1 MIQKRSRNSIKRR
14 IIFFSYPTIIYRVAP
29 LAAVSVYRLYT
40 IVQTCRASTVCS
52 SVRSCVAYRW
62 LRSNTQNIIRTLGV
76 KHLDLFW
83 IIARIPEC
91 QKSKFFALRLSGSS
105 DKNVVLL
112 KFCYILM
119 LNGNNWDLY
128 GEILYC
134 CSNQKKQKIAPL
146 PCYLVKLP

>member
-1 MIQKRSRNSIKRR
+1 MIQKVQKFDKKAHN
-14 IIFFSYPTIIYRVAP
+14 FFSYPTIIYRVAP

-91 QKSKFFALRLSGSS
+91 QKSKFFALQLSGSS
-105 DKNVVLL
+105 DENVVLL